1 MGGFLA
7 SAGIQDHDMSE
18 AKGNVHQR
26 HPKWKYHRT
35 GKSIIVQNSDA
46 ETALGEGWGDS
57 PAGPFIPQDADP
69 LHWFDKW
76 ELESL
81 SDEAKQ
87 RIRKGLADAH
97 AAVIDSSPEAGSSVR
112 DKAVQAAFDL
122 FCQEYMAAGLL
133 TESIMEESIPEKV
146 YDAACSGHWQTGTPE
161 KNSRYTLQFGH
172 YWVPPDVPQMLKV
185 LLQAQMWRWRGSLKA
200 QAPHPSA
207 RPSVATDP
215 MADPG
220 LAGDSAIALA
230 EQRRRVVAPI
240 LKDKRW
246 TTSRWATQ
254 AGVSKNSA
262 YEYLAGK
269 RQLREENRKA
279 LAEVLDLKPEALPQ

>member
-1 MGGFLA
+1 MCGFLA
-7 SAGIQDHDMSE
+7 SAGIQDHDRSE

-46 ETALGEGWGDS
+46 EAALGEGWGDS

-69 LHWFDKW
+69 LLCFDQW

-87 RIRKGLADAH
+87 HIRKGLADAH
-97 AAVIDSSPEAGSSVR
+97 AAVLDSVMGH
-112 DKAVQAAFDL
+112 D
-122 FCQEYMAAGLL
+122 
-133 TESIMEESIPEKV
+133 IP
-146 YDAACSGHWQTGTPE
+146 D
-161 KNSRYTLQFGH
+161 
-172 YWVPPDVPQMLKV
+172 
-185 LLQAQMWRWRGSLKA
+185 
-200 QAPHPSA
+200 HPSA

-279 LAEVLDLKPEALPQ
+279 LAEVLDLKPEAL